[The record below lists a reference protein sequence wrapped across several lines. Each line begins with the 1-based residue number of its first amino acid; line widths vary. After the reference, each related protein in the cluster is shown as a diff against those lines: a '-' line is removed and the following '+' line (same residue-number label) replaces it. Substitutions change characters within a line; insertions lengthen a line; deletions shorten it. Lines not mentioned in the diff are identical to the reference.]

1 MLLILEAIITGDKE
15 IETLKKDGK
24 ISKGMMQMIYLLTS
38 LTMENKLG
46 SACIRCGMEKRTEGT
61 DYKND
66 YKNDYI
72 LGGKEVEELDF
83 VSYES

>member
-1 MLLILEAIITGDKE
+1 
-15 IETLKKDGK
+15 
-24 ISKGMMQMIYLLTS
+24 MIYLLTS
-38 LTMENKLG
+38 LIMENKLG
-46 SACIRCGMEKRTEGT
+46 SACIRCGVEKRTVENDYILGGD